1 MNKKPDAVK
10 AFNAIAMILNAR
22 EKSAKVRLK
31 DVQIAEV
38 DVRKAG

>member
-10 AFNAIAMILNAR
+10 AFAAIAMILNAR
-22 EKSAKVRLK
+22 ENAAKVRLK
-31 DVQIAEV
+31 GVRNAAA

>member
-10 AFNAIAMILNAR
+10 AFAAIAMILNAR
-22 EKSAKVRLK
+22 ETAAKVRLTG
-31 DVQIAEV
+31 VRSAAA